1 MRRSRHLAKPDAC
14 EFALPVRAHSHRF
27 SLARTVLGRQ
37 RGDKFFE
44 TRITAEH
51 IPVGTFLQ
59 FAIGNPGWKF
69 DGFLQLFQRQV
80 PIAAPGVNCRQ
91 IGYPDGPDPGVL
103 GKGKD
108 LKQPIHRPPEKRRLC
123 SAKSRRSET

>member
-1 MRRSRHLAKPDAC
+1 RARSVVLTLHPSKRLSRGQLIGESSFRSANTFRKLFRSISAAHSMRRSRHLAKPDAC

-80 PIAAPGVNCRQ
+80 
-91 IGYPDGPDPGVL
+91 L
-103 GKGKD
+103 
-108 LKQPIHRPPEKRRLC
+108 
-123 SAKSRRSET
+123 